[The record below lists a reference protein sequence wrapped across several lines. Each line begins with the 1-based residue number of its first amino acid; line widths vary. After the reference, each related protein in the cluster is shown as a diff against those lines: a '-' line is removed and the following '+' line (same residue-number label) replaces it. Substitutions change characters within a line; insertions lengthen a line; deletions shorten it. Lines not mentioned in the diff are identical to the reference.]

1 MSLIQEFKNFIN
13 RGNVV
18 DLAVGI
24 VIGSAFTKIVNSLV
38 NDMLMPPIGYLIGGV
53 SFADLK
59 FNLSDLHTNAPEV
72 TINYGIFI
80 ETCVQFVI
88 VAFAVFMVVK
98 GFNRMRSKEEAAPAA
113 PAAPPAPSNEEKL
126 LTEIRDLLKK

>member
-59 FNLSDLHTNAPEV
+59 FNLGDLHPNSPQV
-72 TINYGIFI
+72 TINYGMFI

-98 GFNRMRSKEEAAPAA
+98 GFNRMRTKEEAA

>member
-1 MSLIQEFKNFIN
+1 MSLIKEFKSCIN

-24 VIGSAFTKIVNSLV
+24 VIGTAFTKIVNSLV
-38 NDMLMPPIGYLIGGV
+38 NDILMPPIGYLIGGV
-53 SFADLK
+53 TFADLK
-59 FNLSDLHTNAPEV
+59 FNLSDLTQHAPAV

-80 ETCVQFVI
+80 ETCVQFII

-98 GFNRMRSKEEAAPAA
+98 GFNRMRTKEEAAPAA
-113 PAAPPAPSNEEKL
+113 PPAPTNEEKL